1 MKICDSDCCFSELKL
16 LRKPAGPADLRIC
29 TSCLEEFTALFDSNN
44 AIVLQLT
51 CSFCRPI
58 LPLPGTASI
67 RVVSANG
74 LSICR
79 KCCDTYLENRKS
91 GITAKILQFPSTQ
104 N

>member
-1 MKICDSDCCFSELKL
+1 MKICDSDCCFSES
-16 LRKPAGPADLRIC
+16 AAAVDLRIC
-29 TSCLEEFTALFDSNN
+29 TSCLEEFASLFD
-44 AIVLQLT
+44 AKKATVLQLT

-58 LPLPGTASI
+58 FPLPGTAPI

-91 GITAKILQFPSTQ
+91 GITAKILQFPSTE